1 MSALSR
7 HYFFLHIYMDSRT
20 EAIKNFKALDDISHV
35 LQVPARYIGTTNEIE
50 QEMYIFK
57 DNKFEFQTI
66 KYIPGLLKIIEEIL
80 DNSVDAYLNDKNRK
94 PITIKVNID
103 KTSVLIS
110 DTGSGIPVVKY
121 TDTTGNLSELNDKY
135 LPELAW
141 GRLKAGGSFKENR
154 IGAGTHGEGSSLTNI
169 FSKVFIGTTCDGS
182 KVCQVKC
189 KNNMREIK
197 TSVKTSSKKSGTE
210 VYFEPDLARFNLKTI
225 TQVYSDLIYQR
236 LLNLSISFPE
246 LKFYFNDKKVAIN
259 TKNFI
264 SLFSENGLITQ
275 TDNALIGIF
284 PSSTDEFQQYS
295 FVNGLRTLKGGA
307 HVDYIINQIVT
318 PIKEKLEKKYKTLK
332 AADIKNKL
340 GLIVFLKNF
349 NNPQFNSQTKEALA
363 NQPSAIATHINN
375 QIDFDSFTKK
385 ILKNDA
391 IINPIIETFKIK
403 EELKSRQELKK
414 SKKIKIKS
422 DKYMAPIGNANW
434 LCLCE
439 GLSAASGISSCLG
452 REGIGYYAMRG
463 LGINVIDAK
472 LQAIANN
479 PEFKDIIN
487 ILNLDIT
494 KENNNPNIAFDKVV
508 ITSDMDADAIH
519 ITSMILGWFKRF
531 APNLYKEHRICK
543 LITPLIF
550 LTNNKNKVI
559 KYFFDVP
566 SFRKWEEENKES
578 KLNIIYVKGLG
589 SLEKAHMNQ
598 IIEEK
603 GIEYFIQPFELD
615 KEGNILLTDWLG
627 DNVDKRKQYLK
638 EYSLDVNNV

>member
-1 MSALSR
+1 M
-7 HYFFLHIYMDSRT
+7 SRT
-20 EAIKNFKALDDISHV
+20 EAIKSFKALDDISHV

-50 QEMYIFK
+50 QDMYIFK
-57 DNKFEFQTI
+57 DDKFEFQTI

-80 DNSVDAYLNDKNRK
+80 DNSVDAYLNDANRT
-94 PITIKVNID
+94 PITIKVDIT
-103 KTSVLIS
+103 KTSVNIS

-121 TDTTGNLSELNDKY
+121 TDATGNLPELNGKY

-154 IGAGTHGEGSSLTNI
+154 VGAGTHGEGSSLSNI
-169 FSKVFIGTTCDGS
+169 FSKVFIGKTCDG
-182 KVCQVKC
+182 KKLCQVKC
-189 KNNMREIK
+189 ANNMREIK
-197 TSVKTSSKKSGTE
+197 TTVKTPAVKKTGTE
-210 VYFEPDLARFNLKTI
+210 VYFEPDLERFNLKEI
-225 TQVYSDLIYQR
+225 TQIHSDLIYQR

-246 LKFYFNDKKVAIN
+246 LKFFFNGKKIAIN
-259 TKNFI
+259 VKNFA
-264 SLFSENGLITQ
+264 SLFSEHSLIVQ
-275 TDNALIGIF
+275 SDNTLIGVF

-295 FVNGLRTLKGGA
+295 FVNGLRTSKGGA
-307 HVDYIINQIVT
+307 HVEYVVNQIAT

-332 AADIKNKL
+332 LGDVKNRL
-340 GLIVFLKNF
+340 GIIVFLKNF
-349 NNPQFNSQTKEALA
+349 SNPQFNSQTKEVLA
-363 NQPSAIATHINN
+363 NTPSTIAAHIDNK
-375 QIDFDSFTKK
+375 IDFDSFVKK

-391 IINPIIETFKIK
+391 IVGPIIETFKIK

-414 SKKIKIKS
+414 SKKVKIKS
-422 DKYMAPIGNANW
+422 DKYMTSIGKPNW

-452 REGIGYYAMRG
+452 RDGIAYYAMRG
-463 LGINVIDAK
+463 LGINVIDTK
-472 LQAIANN
+472 IQAIANN

-487 ILNLDIT
+487 ILDLDIT
-494 KENNNPNIAFDKVV
+494 KENDNPNIAFNKVI

-559 KYFFDVP
+559 KYFFDIT
-566 SFRKWEEENKES
+566 SFKKWEEQNKDS

-589 SLEKAHMNQ
+589 SLEKSHINQ

-603 GIEYFIQPFELD
+603 GIEYFVQPFELD
-615 KEGNILLTDWLG
+615 DEGNLLLVDWLG
-627 DNVDKRKQYLK
+627 DNVEKRKQYLK